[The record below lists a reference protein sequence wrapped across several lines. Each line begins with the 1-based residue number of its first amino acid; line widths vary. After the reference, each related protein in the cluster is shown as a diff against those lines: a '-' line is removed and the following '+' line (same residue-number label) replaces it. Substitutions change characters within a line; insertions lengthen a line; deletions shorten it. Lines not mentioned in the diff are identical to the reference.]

1 MFLAFA
7 KSQNSFGRGFAR
19 YLNKGQRAAIDMKSD
34 MTAYEQIPDMISN
47 LDPGPGYPERPLNN
61 NQNVIKNIRD
71 AKHNLERLRTS
82 GVAKRQNEQRFA
94 RGRLFSH
101 YKLEEI
107 RADVK
112 HIKSKERETATK
124 KELALK
130 RQRGVV
136 VPDYEIDDQ
145 FQLPYGL
152 GFDHIIKKKAE
163 LIDGQKQ
170 SNNLVMDQLI
180 NELGY
185 MDYRDALACN
195 KYIIE
200 AKRSGDY
207 HQMARGRVLESAL
220 SSLDKRKRAEIERNA
235 TKEAAAFTPGSE
247 EWKQAG
253 DNYKLNT
260 LMREDPS
267 ISTLY

>member
-1 MFLAFA
+1 
-7 KSQNSFGRGFAR
+7 
-19 YLNKGQRAAIDMKSD
+19 
-34 MTAYEQIPDMISN
+34 
-47 LDPGPGYPERPLNN
+47 
-61 NQNVIKNIRD
+61 
-71 AKHNLERLRTS
+71 
-82 GVAKRQNEQRFA
+82 
-94 RGRLFSH
+94 
-101 YKLEEI
+101 
-107 RADVK
+107 VK
-112 HIKSKERETATK
+112 HIKSKELETATK
-124 KELALK
+124 KEIALN

-220 SSLDKRKRAEIERNA
+220 SALDKRKRNEIERNA

-247 EWKQAG
+247 EWK
-253 DNYKLNT
+253 
-260 LMREDPS
+260 
-267 ISTLY
+267 